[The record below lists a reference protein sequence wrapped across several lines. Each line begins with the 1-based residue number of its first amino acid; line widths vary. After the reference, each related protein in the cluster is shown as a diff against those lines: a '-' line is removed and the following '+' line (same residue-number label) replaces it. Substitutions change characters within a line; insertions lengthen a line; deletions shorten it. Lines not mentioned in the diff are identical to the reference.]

1 MALENAGLGDQH
13 GGNGGNRMFDL
24 VIKDAEIYDGAGNAA
39 VRGDL
44 GVTNGRIAAIGG
56 KLGAAKETVKADGL
70 ALAPGIIDGH
80 THYDAQI
87 TWDPFVDPSPALGV
101 TTAVMG
107 NCGFTIAPCK
117 PADRDLTM
125 RHLTHVEGM
134 SLDALRAGIRW
145 GFESFPQYLDM
156 LQAQGVGPN
165 VACFAGHSAIRTFV
179 MGAEATER
187 TATDAEISQMA
198 AQVREAMAAG
208 AVGFASS
215 TAEAHNG
222 EGGTPMPSRLAD
234 DRELRALV
242 NAMAESGN
250 GVYMLTKGSKT
261 SIPYLEELAV
271 EARRPVVIAAL
282 FHSNTNPTA
291 AFTTLDQV
299 NAARSRGHQLVAQTS
314 CCPLSMDFT
323 FKSPY
328 LFESMQSWKPAM
340 AAHGDEALKKVYR
353 DPSWRDAVRRE
364 LEAAR
369 GRMVF
374 NGEWDKLFVVETAK
388 AENQAM
394 EGATLAELAKKAGKE
409 PLDFI
414 LDFALS
420 ENLDTSFVAQLLH
433 NDEKAVGK
441 ILADPNTHI
450 SLSDAGAH
458 LTFFCDAG
466 FGLHLMGHWSRDLG
480 VLDLPQAVH
489 RLTGQPA
496 KLFGIRN
503 RGLLR
508 EGYAA
513 DLMLFDP
520 KTVARGAKRR
530 AHDLPAGAARLTT
543 SAVGLQGVW
552 INGTKVADQT
562 GFCVDRTARPG
573 EVLRQFAA

>member
-1 MALENAGLGDQH
+1 
-13 GGNGGNRMFDL
+13 
-24 VIKDAEIYDGAGNAA
+24 
-39 VRGDL
+39 
-44 GVTNGRIAAIGG
+44 
-56 KLGAAKETVKADGL
+56 
-70 ALAPGIIDGH
+70 
-80 THYDAQI
+80 
-87 TWDPFVDPSPALGV
+87 
-101 TTAVMG
+101 
-107 NCGFTIAPCK
+107 
-117 PADRDLTM
+117 M

-156 LQAQGVGPN
+156 LQRQGVGPN

-179 MGAEATER
+179 MGEEATQR
-187 TATDAEISQMA
+187 TATGDEIAAMAEL
-198 AQVREAMAAG
+198 VREAMAAG

-242 NAMAESGN
+242 RAMGESGQ

-291 AFTTLDQV
+291 AFTTLDQI

-328 LFESMQSWKPAM
+328 LFESMQAWKPAM
-340 AAHGDEALKKVYR
+340 AAH
-353 DPSWRDAVRRE
+353 DAEELQEGLPRPGVARRRAHE
-364 LEAAR
+364 LDAAR
-369 GRMVF
+369 GRLVF
-374 NGEWDKLFVVETAK
+374 NSEWDKLFVVETAK
-388 AENQAM
+388 AENRTL
-394 EGATLAELAKKAGKE
+394 EGATLAEMARRAGKD
-409 PLDFI
+409 PLDCI

-420 ENLDTSFVAQLLH
+420 ENLDTLFVAQLLH

-441 ILADPNTHI
+441 ILADPDTHI

-466 FGLHLMGHWSRDLG
+466 FGLHLLGHWSRDLG

-496 KLFGIRN
+496 KLFGLQG

-520 KTVARGAKRR
+520 RPWRAAPSARPRPAGGCGATHDLGGRPARRVDQRR
-530 AHDLPAGAARLTT
+530 AG
-543 SAVGLQGVW
+543 
-552 INGTKVADQT
+552 
-562 GFCVDRTARPG
+562 
-573 EVLRQFAA
+573 

>member
-1 MALENAGLGDQH
+1 
-13 GGNGGNRMFDL
+13 MFDL
-24 VIKDAEIYDGAGNAA
+24 VIKDAEIHDGAGSAP

-44 GVTNGRIAAIGG
+44 GVSGGRIAAIGG

-70 ALAPGIIDGH
+70 ALAPGIVDGH

-101 TTAVMG
+101 TTAVLG

-145 GFESFPQYLDM
+145 EFESFPQYLDM
-156 LQAQGVGPN
+156 LQRQGVGPN

-179 MGAEATER
+179 MGEEATER
-187 TATDAEISQMA
+187 AATDDEIAAMA
-198 AQVREAMAAG
+198 AELRGAMAAG
-208 AVGFASS
+208 AVGFATS

-222 EGGTPMPSRLAD
+222 EGGKPMPSRLAD
-234 DRELRALV
+234 DREMRTLVRA
-242 NAMAESGN
+242 MGESGR
-250 GVYMLTKGSKT
+250 GVYMLTKGST
-261 SIPYLEELAV
+261 TTIPYLEELAV
-271 EARRPVVIAAL
+271 ESKRPVVIAAL

-291 AFTTLDQV
+291 AFTWLDQV
-299 NAARSRGHQLVAQTS
+299 NAARGRGHDLVAQTS

-323 FKSPY
+323 FRSPY
-328 LFESMQSWKPAM
+328 LFETMQAWKPVM
-340 AAHGDEALKKVYR
+340 AAHDAAAMMKIYR
-353 DPSWRDAVRRE
+353 DPTWRAAVRAE
-364 LEAAR
+364 LETRR
-369 GRMVF
+369 GRLLF
-374 NGEWDKLFVVETAK
+374 NGEWDKLFVIEAAK
-388 AENQAM
+388 PENRGI
-394 EGATLAELAKKAGKE
+394 EGRTLAALAGEAGKD
-409 PLDFI
+409 PLEFI
-414 LDFALS
+414 LDLALS
-420 ENLDTSFVAQLLH
+420 ENLDTLFVAQLLH
-433 NDEKAVGK
+433 NDEPAVGR

-496 KLFGIRN
+496 KLFGLRD
-503 RGLLR
+503 RGLMR

-520 KTVARGAKRR
+520 KTVARGPRTR
-530 AHDLPAGAARLTT
+530 AHDLPAGAARLTG
-543 SAVGLQGVW
+543 SAVGLHGVW
-552 INGTKVADQT
+552 INGHRVADNK
-562 GFCVDRTARPG
+562 GFCADPAVRPG
-573 EVLRQFAA
+573 EVIRHFAA

>member
-1 MALENAGLGDQH
+1 MT
-13 GGNGGNRMFDL
+13 FDL
-24 VIKDAEIYDGAGNAA
+24 VIKDAVIHDGAGSDPLN
-39 VRGDL
+39 GDV
-44 GVTNGRIAAIGG
+44 GVTNGKIAAVGG
-56 KLGAAKETVKADGL
+56 KLGAGKQTVRANGL

-101 TTAVMG
+101 TTAILG

-134 SLDALRAGIRW
+134 SLDALRAGIHW
-145 GFESFPQYLDM
+145 EFESFPQYLD
-156 LQAQGVGPN
+156 LLARQGVGPN
-165 VACFAGHSAIRTFV
+165 VACFAGHSAIRTYV
-179 MGAEATER
+179 MGADATER
-187 TATDAEISQMA
+187 TATAEEVGQMVTL
-198 AQVREAMAAG
+198 VREAMAAG
-208 AVGFASS
+208 AVGFATS

-242 NAMAESGN
+242 KAMGDSGR
-250 GVYMLTKGSKT
+250 GVYMLTRGSKT

-282 FHSNTNPTA
+282 FHSNTNPGA
-291 AFTTLDQV
+291 AFTTLEQV
-299 NAARSRGHQLVAQTS
+299 NAARARGHQLVAQTS

-340 AAHGDEALKKVYR
+340 AAHDIETLKLVYR
-353 DPSWRDAVRRE
+353 DPDWRGAVRQE
-364 LEAAR
+364 LAAAR
-369 GRMVF
+369 GRLVF
-374 NGEWDKLFVVETAK
+374 NSEWDKLFVVETARP
-388 AENQAM
+388 ENRGL
-394 EGATLAELAKKAGKE
+394 EGATLAQLAEKAGKD
-409 PLDFI
+409 PLDCI

-420 ENLDTSFVAQLLH
+420 ENLDTMFVAQLLH
-433 NDEKAVGK
+433 NDETAVGK

-480 VLDLPQAVH
+480 VMSLPQAVH

-496 KLFGIRN
+496 ALFGLRD

-520 KTVARGAKRR
+520 ATVARGPKRR
-530 AHDLPAGAARLTT
+530 AYDLPSGAARLTG
-543 SAVGLQGVW
+543 SAVGLHGVW
-552 INGTKVADQT
+552 VNGAKVADEN
-562 GFCVDRTARPG
+562 GLCADPESRPG
-573 EVLRQFAA
+573 EVLRHFAS

>member
-1 MALENAGLGDQH
+1 
-13 GGNGGNRMFDL
+13 MFDL
-24 VIKDAEIYDGAGNAA
+24 VIKDAEIFDGSGAKP
-39 VRGDL
+39 VHGDL
-44 GVTNGRIAAIGG
+44 GVTGGRIVEIGP
-56 KLGAAKETVKADGL
+56 KLGTAKETVKADGL

-101 TTAVMG
+101 TTAVLG

-117 PADRDLTM
+117 PADRDITM

-134 SLDALRAGIRW
+134 SLDALRSGINW

-156 LQAQGVGPN
+156 LEKQGVGPN
-165 VACFAGHSAIRTFV
+165 VACFSGHSSVRTWV
-179 MGAEATER
+179 MGVEATER
-187 TATDAEISQMA
+187 TATDDEIARMA
-198 AQVREAMAAG
+198 ALVREAMAAG

-234 DRELRALV
+234 DKELRALV
-242 NAMAESGN
+242 RAMGERGR

-261 SIPYLEELAV
+261 TIPYLEEIAAEV
-271 EARRPVVIAAL
+271 KRPVVIAAL

-291 AFTTLDQV
+291 AFTWLQQV
-299 NAARSRGHQLVAQTS
+299 NEARARGHKLVAQTS

-328 LFESMQSWKPAM
+328 LFESMEAWKPAM
-340 AAHGDEALKKVYR
+340 AAHDPQALKKIYA
-353 DPSWRDAVRRE
+353 DPAWRASVRKE
-364 LEAAR
+364 LDERR
-369 GRMVF
+369 GRLVF
-374 NGEWDKLFVVETAK
+374 NGEWNKLFVVETAQDK
-388 AENQAM
+388 NRKL
-394 EGATLAELAKKAGKE
+394 EGATLADVAKAQGKD
-409 PLDFI
+409 PFDCI
-414 LDFALS
+414 LDLALS
-420 ENLDTSFVAQLLH
+420 ENLDTQFVAQLLH
-433 NDEKAVGK
+433 NDDKEVGK

-496 KLFGIRN
+496 KLFGIEG

-520 KTVARGAKRR
+520 KTVDRGPKRR
-530 AHDLPAGAARLTT
+530 AHDLPAGAARLTG
-543 SAVGLQGVW
+543 SAVGLHGVW
-552 INGTKVADQT
+552 INGQRVTDAK
-562 GFCVDRTARPG
+562 GFCADPKSRPG
-573 EVLRQFAA
+573 KVLRSFTA

>member
-1 MALENAGLGDQH
+1 
-13 GGNGGNRMFDL
+13 MFDL
-24 VIKDAEIYDGAGNAA
+24 VIKDVEIFDGSGAKATRRDLA
-39 VRGDL
+39 VS
-44 GVTNGRIAAIGG
+44 NGKIVEIGP

-101 TTAVMG
+101 TTAVLG

-117 PADRDLTM
+117 PQDRDITM

-134 SLDALRAGIRW
+134 SLDALRSGIRW

-156 LQAQGVGPN
+156 LEKQGVGPN
-165 VACFAGHSAIRTFV
+165 VACFSGHSSVRTWV

-187 TATDAEISQMA
+187 AATDDEILKMA
-198 AQVREAMAAG
+198 ALVREAMKAG

-234 DRELRALV
+234 DKELRTLV
-242 NAMAESGN
+242 RAMGEDGR

-261 SIPYLEELAV
+261 TIPYLEEIAAEV
-271 EARRPVVIAAL
+271 KRPVVIAAL

-291 AFTTLDQV
+291 AFTWLDQV
-299 NAARSRGHQLVAQTS
+299 NEARARGHKLVAQTS

-328 LFESMQSWKPAM
+328 LFESMQAWKPAM
-340 AAHGDEALKKVYR
+340 AAHDPQELKKIYS
-353 DPSWRDAVRRE
+353 DPSWRAKVRQE
-364 LEAAR
+364 LEERR
-369 GRMVF
+369 GRLLF
-374 NGEWDKLFVVETAK
+374 NGEWQKLFVVEAAK
-388 AENQAM
+388 EQNRAL
-394 EGATLAELAKKAGKE
+394 EGATLAEVAKQQGKD
-409 PLDFI
+409 PLDCI
-414 LDFALS
+414 LDLALS
-420 ENLDTSFVAQLLH
+420 ENLDTTFVAQLLH
-433 NDEKAVGK
+433 NDDKEVGK

-480 VLDLPQAVH
+480 VMDLAQAVH

-496 KLFGIRN
+496 KLFGIEG
-503 RGLLR
+503 RGLLK

-520 KTVARGAKRR
+520 KTVDRGPKRR
-530 AHDLPAGAARLTT
+530 AHDLPAGAARLTG

-552 INGTKVADQT
+552 INGQQVTNAK
-562 GFCVDRTARPG
+562 GFCADPKSRPG
-573 EVLRQFAA
+573 KVLRSFTA

>member
-1 MALENAGLGDQH
+1 
-13 GGNGGNRMFDL
+13 
-24 VIKDAEIYDGAGNAA
+24 
-39 VRGDL
+39 
-44 GVTNGRIAAIGG
+44 
-56 KLGAAKETVKADGL
+56 
-70 ALAPGIIDGH
+70 
-80 THYDAQI
+80 
-87 TWDPFVDPSPALGV
+87 
-101 TTAVMG
+101 
-107 NCGFTIAPCK
+107 
-117 PADRDLTM
+117 M

-156 LQAQGVGPN
+156 LQSQGVGPN

-179 MGAEATER
+179 MGEEATER
-187 TATDAEISQMA
+187 KATDEEIGQMT
-198 AQVREAMAAG
+198 AQVREAMSAG

-242 NAMAESGN
+242 KAMAESDS

-271 EARRPVVIAAL
+271 EAKRPVVIAAL

-291 AFTTLDQV
+291 AFNTLDQV
-299 NAARSRGHQLVAQTS
+299 NAARSRGHELVAQTS

-340 AAHGDEALKKVYR
+340 AAHGEEALKKVYR

-420 ENLDTSFVAQLLH
+420 ENLNTAFVAQLLH
-433 NDEKAVGK
+433 NDEKAVGR

-496 KLFGIRN
+496 KLFGIKN

-543 SAVGLQGVW
+543 SAVGLHGVW
-552 INGTKVADQT
+552 INGTHVADHK
-562 GFCVDRTARPG
+562 GFCVDKTARPG
-573 EVLRQFAA
+573 EVIRQFAS

>member
-1 MALENAGLGDQH
+1 
-13 GGNGGNRMFDL
+13 MFDL
-24 VIKDAEIYDGAGNAA
+24 VIKDAEIFDGSGAQPIHGE
-39 VRGDL
+39 VGITD
-44 GVTNGRIAAIGG
+44 GKIAAIGSR
-56 KLGAAKETVKADGL
+56 LGAAKETVTADGL

-87 TWDPFVDPSPALGV
+87 TWDPFIDPSPALGV
-101 TTAVMG
+101 TTAVLG

-117 PADRDLTM
+117 PGDRDLTM

-145 GFESFPQYLDM
+145 EFESFPQYLDM
-156 LQAQGVGPN
+156 LARQGVGPN

-179 MGAEATER
+179 MGADATER
-187 TATDAEISQMA
+187 TASDDEIARMA
-198 AQVREAMAAG
+198 ALVREAMLAG

-234 DRELRALV
+234 DRELRTLV
-242 NAMAESGN
+242 KAMGESGR
-250 GVYMLTKGSKT
+250 GLYMLTKGSKT
-261 SIPYLEELAV
+261 SIPYLEELAG
-271 EARRPVVIAAL
+271 EAKRPVLIAAL

-299 NAARSRGHQLVAQTS
+299 NAARARGHALVAQTS

-328 LFESMQSWKPAM
+328 LFESMKAWKPAM
-340 AAHGDEALKKVYR
+340 AAHGKEALKKVYL
-353 DPSWRDAVRRE
+353 DPMWREAVRQE
-364 LEAAR
+364 LQASR
-369 GRMVF
+369 GRLVF
-374 NGEWDKLFVVETAK
+374 NSEWDKLFVVEVAK
-388 AENQAM
+388 PDNRAL
-394 EGATLAELAKKAGKE
+394 EGATLADVARKVGKD
-409 PLDFI
+409 PLDCI
-414 LDFALS
+414 LDLALS
-420 ENLDTSFVAQLLH
+420 EDLETMFVAQLLH
-433 NDEKAVGK
+433 NDEKAVGR
-441 ILADPNTHI
+441 ILADPETHI

-480 VLDLPQAVH
+480 VLDLAQAVH

-496 KLFGIRN
+496 KLFGIQG

-513 DLMLFDP
+513 DLILFDS
-520 KTVARGAKRR
+520 KTVARGPKRR

-543 SAVGLQGVW
+543 SAVGLHGVW
-552 INGTKVADQT
+552 INGTKVADNK
-562 GFCVDRTARPG
+562 GLCADPKARPG
-573 EVLRQFAA
+573 AVLRSFDA

>member
-1 MALENAGLGDQH
+1 
-13 GGNGGNRMFDL
+13 MFDL
-24 VIKDAEIYDGAGNAA
+24 VIKDAEIFDGSGAA
-39 VRGDL
+39 ATRGDL
-44 GVTNGRIAAIGG
+44 GVTGGRIAAIGP

-70 ALAPGIIDGH
+70 ALMPGIIDGH

-117 PADRDLTM
+117 PKDRDLTM

-134 SLDALRAGIRW
+134 SLDALRAGIKW

-156 LQAQGVGPN
+156 LQKQGVGPN

-179 MGAEATER
+179 MGEDATER
-187 TATDAEISQMA
+187 TATDDEIGQMA
-198 AQVREAMAAG
+198 ALVRESMTAG

-234 DRELRALV
+234 DKELRALV
-242 NAMAESGN
+242 RAMGESGK
-250 GVYMLTKGSKT
+250 GLYMLTKGSKT
-261 SIPYLEELAV
+261 SIPYLEEIAI
-271 EARRPVVIAAL
+271 EARRPVLIAAL

-291 AFTTLDQV
+291 AFTTIGQI
-299 NAARSRGHQLVAQTS
+299 NAARARGHQLVAQTS

-328 LFESMQSWKPAM
+328 LFESMQAWKPAM
-340 AAHGDEALKKVYR
+340 AAHDLVDLKRIYNNP
-353 DPSWRDAVRRE
+353 DWRAAVRTE
-364 LEAAR
+364 LAERR
-369 GRMVF
+369 GRLLF
-374 NGEWDKLFVVETAK
+374 NSEWHKLFVVETAQ
-388 AENQAM
+388 EQNRPL
-394 EGATLAELAKKAGKE
+394 EGATLAELARQAGKDPFE
-409 PLDFI
+409 YMI
-414 LDFALS
+414 DFALS
-420 ENLDTSFVAQLLH
+420 EDLDTLFVAQLLH
-433 NDEKAVGK
+433 NDDTEVGK
-441 ILADPNTHI
+441 ILADPDIHI

-466 FGLHLMGHWSRDLG
+466 FGLHLLGHWSRDLG

-496 KLFGIRN
+496 TLFGIQN
-503 RGLLR
+503 RGVLKQ
-508 EGYAA
+508 GHAA

-520 KTVARGAKRR
+520 KTVARGPKRR
-530 AHDLPAGAARLTT
+530 AHDLPAGAARLTA
-543 SAVGLQGVW
+543 SAVGMHGVW
-552 INGTKVADQT
+552 INGTPVADAR
-562 GFCVDRTARPG
+562 GFCADPKSRPG
-573 EVLRQFAA
+573 EVLRSFAA

>member
-1 MALENAGLGDQH
+1 
-13 GGNGGNRMFDL
+13 MFDL
-24 VIKDAEIYDGAGNAA
+24 VIKDAEIHDGAGSAP

-44 GVTNGRIAAIGG
+44 GVTDGKIIAVGG

-101 TTAVMG
+101 TTAILG

-145 GFESFPQYLDM
+145 EFESFSQYLDM
-156 LQAQGVGPN
+156 LQTQGVGLN

-187 TATDAEISQMA
+187 VATGDEVTAMA
-198 AQVREAMAAG
+198 KLVREAMDAG
-208 AVGFASS
+208 AVGFATS
-215 TAEAHNG
+215 TSDAHNG

-234 DRELRALV
+234 DHELRTLV
-242 NAMAESGN
+242 RTMGESGH
-250 GVYMLTKGSKT
+250 GVYMLTRGRT
-261 SIPYLEELAV
+261 TTIPYLEELAI
-271 EARRPVVIAAL
+271 EAKRPVVIAAL

-299 NAARSRGHQLVAQTS
+299 NAARSRGHELVAQTS

-328 LFESMQSWKPAM
+328 LFESMASWKPAM
-340 AAHGDEALKKVYR
+340 AAHDPEALKKIYR
-353 DPSWRDAVRRE
+353 DPSWRDAVRGE
-364 LEAAR
+364 LSGSR
-369 GRMVF
+369 GRLLF
-374 NGEWDKLFVVETAK
+374 NSEWDKLFVVEAAK
-388 AENQAM
+388 PENRAM
-394 EGATLAELAKKAGKE
+394 EGATLAELAKRANKD
-409 PLDFI
+409 PLDYI

-420 ENLDTSFVAQLLH
+420 ENLDTTFVAQLLH
-433 NDEKAVGK
+433 NDDKAVGR

-496 KLFGIRN
+496 KLFGLKD

-520 KTVARGAKRR
+520 ATVARGPKRR
-530 AHDLPAGAARLTT
+530 AHDLPAGAARLTS
-543 SAVGLQGVW
+543 SALGLHGVW
-552 INGTKVADQT
+552 INGTRVTDAK
-562 GFCVDRTARPG
+562 GFCADRSARPG
-573 EVLRQFAA
+573 EVIRSFAA

>member
-1 MALENAGLGDQH
+1 
-13 GGNGGNRMFDL
+13 MFDL
-24 VIKDAEIYDGAGNAA
+24 VIRDAEIFDGSGAKPMH
-39 VRGDL
+39 GDL
-44 GVTNGRIAAIGG
+44 GVTAGKIVEIGP
-56 KLGAAKETVKADGL
+56 KLGTASETVKADGL

-101 TTAVMG
+101 TTAVLG

-117 PADRDLTM
+117 PADRDITM

-134 SLDALRAGIRW
+134 SLVALRSGIHW

-156 LQAQGVGPN
+156 LEKQGVGPN
-165 VACFAGHSAIRTFV
+165 VACFSGHSSVRTWV

-187 TATDAEISQMA
+187 AATDDEIARMA
-198 AQVREAMAAG
+198 ALVREAMAAG

-222 EGGTPMPSRLAD
+222 EGGTPMPSRLAED
-234 DRELRALV
+234 KELRALV
-242 NAMAESGN
+242 RAMGESGR

-261 SIPYLEELAV
+261 TIPYLEEIAAEV
-271 EARRPVVIAAL
+271 KRPVVIAAL

-291 AFTTLDQV
+291 AFTWLQQV
-299 NAARSRGHQLVAQTS
+299 NEARARGHKLVAQTS

-328 LFESMQSWKPAM
+328 LFESMEAWKPAM
-340 AAHGDEALKKVYR
+340 AAHDPQELKKIYA
-353 DPSWRDAVRRE
+353 DPLWRDAVRRE
-364 LEAAR
+364 LDERR
-369 GRMVF
+369 GRLVF
-374 NGEWDKLFVVETAK
+374 NGEWNKLFVVETAEDK
-388 AENQAM
+388 NRKL
-394 EGATLAELAKKAGKE
+394 EGATLADMAKAQGKD
-409 PLDFI
+409 PFDCI
-414 LDFALS
+414 LDLALS
-420 ENLDTSFVAQLLH
+420 ENLDTQFVAQLLH
-433 NDEKAVGK
+433 NDDTEVGK

-496 KLFGIRN
+496 KLFGIEG

-520 KTVARGAKRR
+520 KTVDRGPKRR
-530 AHDLPAGAARLTT
+530 AHDLPAGAARLTG
-543 SAVGLQGVW
+543 SAVGLHGVW
-552 INGTKVADQT
+552 INGQRVTNEG
-562 GFCVDRTARPG
+562 GFCADPASRPG
-573 EVLRQFAA
+573 KVLRSFTA

>member
-1 MALENAGLGDQH
+1 
-13 GGNGGNRMFDL
+13 MFDL
-24 VIKDAEIYDGAGNAA
+24 VIKDAEIFDGSGARP

-44 GVTNGRIAAIGG
+44 GVTGGRIAAIGPA
-56 KLGAAKETVKADGL
+56 LGAAKETVKADGL

-101 TTAVMG
+101 TTAVLG

-117 PADRDLTM
+117 PEDRDLTM

-134 SLDALRAGIRW
+134 SLDALRAGIHW

-156 LQAQGVGPN
+156 LAKQGVGPN

-179 MGAEATER
+179 MGEDATER
-187 TATDAEISQMA
+187 TATDEEVARMA
-198 AQVREAMAAG
+198 DLVRESMAAG

-242 NAMAESGN
+242 KAMGERGK

-261 SIPYLEELAV
+261 SIPYLEEIAA
-271 EARRPVVIAAL
+271 EAKRPVVIAAL

-299 NAARSRGHQLVAQTS
+299 NAARARGHQLVAQTS

-328 LFESMQSWKPAM
+328 LFESMESWKPAM
-340 AAHGDEALKKVYR
+340 AAHGEAELRRVYGDPAWRAAVKK
-353 DPSWRDAVRRE
+353 E
-364 LEAAR
+364 LGERR
-369 GRMVF
+369 GRLVF
-374 NGEWDKLFVVETAK
+374 NGEWNKLFVVETAK
-388 AENQAM
+388 DENRRL
-394 EGATLAELAKKAGKE
+394 EGATLAEMATQAGKD
-409 PLDFI
+409 PLDCI

-420 ENLDTSFVAQLLH
+420 ENLDTLFVAQLLH
-433 NDEKAVGK
+433 NDDAAVGK

-466 FGLHLMGHWSRDLG
+466 FGLHLLGHWSRELG

-489 RLTGQPA
+489 RLSGQPA
-496 KLFGIRN
+496 SLFGIQG
-503 RGLLR
+503 RGVLK

-513 DLMLFDP
+513 DLMLFD
-520 KTVARGAKRR
+520 KATVARGPKRR
-530 AHDLPAGAARLTT
+530 AHDLPSGAARLTAG
-543 SAVGLQGVW
+543 AVGLHGVW
-552 INGTKVADQT
+552 INGAHVTDAK
-562 GFCVDRTARPG
+562 GFCADPQSRPG
-573 EVLRQFAA
+573 EVLRSFTS

>member
-1 MALENAGLGDQH
+1 
-13 GGNGGNRMFDL
+13 MFDL
-24 VIKDAEIYDGAGNAA
+24 VIRDAEIFDGAGAKP
-39 VRGDL
+39 VHGDL
-44 GVTNGRIAAIGG
+44 GVTGGKIVEIGP
-56 KLGAAKETVKADGL
+56 KLGAARETMKVDGL

-101 TTAVMG
+101 TTAVLG

-117 PADRDLTM
+117 PQDRDITM

-134 SLDALRAGIRW
+134 SLEALRSGINW

-156 LQAQGVGPN
+156 LEKQGVGPN
-165 VACFAGHSAIRTFV
+165 VACFSGHSSVRTWV

-187 TATDAEISQMA
+187 AATGDEIAKMA
-198 AQVREAMAAG
+198 NLVREAMAAG

-234 DRELRALV
+234 DKELRALV
-242 NAMAESGN
+242 RAMGERGR

-261 SIPYLEELAV
+261 TIPYLEEIAAEV
-271 EARRPVVIAAL
+271 RRPVVIAAL

-291 AFTTLDQV
+291 AFTWLQQV
-299 NAARSRGHQLVAQTS
+299 NEARARGHRLVAQTS

-328 LFESMQSWKPAM
+328 LFESMQAWKPAM
-340 AAHGDEALKKVYR
+340 AAHDPQALKKIYA
-353 DPSWRDAVRRE
+353 DPSWRAAVRKE
-364 LEAAR
+364 LEERR
-369 GRMVF
+369 GRLVF
-374 NGEWDKLFVVETAK
+374 NGEWNKLFVVETAQDK
-388 AENQAM
+388 NRKL
-394 EGATLAELAKKAGKE
+394 EGATLADVAKAQGKD
-409 PLDFI
+409 PFDCI
-414 LDFALS
+414 LDLALS
-420 ENLDTSFVAQLLH
+420 ENLDTQFVAQLLH
-433 NDEKAVGK
+433 NDDTEVGK

-480 VLDLPQAVH
+480 VMDLPQAVH

-496 KLFGIRN
+496 KLFGIEG

-508 EGYAA
+508 EGNAA
-513 DLMLFDP
+513 DLMVFDP
-520 KTVARGAKRR
+520 KTVDRGPKRR
-530 AHDLPAGAARLTT
+530 AHDLPAGAARLTG
-543 SAVGLQGVW
+543 SAVGLHGVW
-552 INGTKVADQT
+552 INGQRVTDEK
-562 GFCVDRTARPG
+562 GFCADPTSRPG
-573 EVLRQFAA
+573 KVLRSFTA

>member
-1 MALENAGLGDQH
+1 
-13 GGNGGNRMFDL
+13 MFDL
-24 VIKDAEIYDGAGNAA
+24 VIKDAEIFDGSGAA
-39 VRGDL
+39 PVRGEL
-44 GVTNGRIAAIGG
+44 GVSDGRIAAIGRA
-56 KLGAAKETVKADGL
+56 LGTAKETVDARGL

-101 TTAVMG
+101 TTAVLG

-156 LQAQGVGPN
+156 LAHQGVGPN

-179 MGAEATER
+179 MGADATER
-187 TATDAEISQMA
+187 TANDEEIARMVA
-198 AQVREAMAAG
+198 LVREAMATG

-242 NAMAESGN
+242 KAMGESGR

-299 NAARSRGHQLVAQTS
+299 NAARARGHRLVAQTS

-328 LFESMQSWKPAM
+328 LFESMKAWKPAM
-340 AAHGDEALKKVYR
+340 AAHGKEALKAIYR
-353 DPSWRDAVRRE
+353 DPAWREAVRGE
-364 LEAAR
+364 LSAAR
-369 GRMVF
+369 GRLVF
-374 NGEWDKLFVVETAK
+374 NSEWDKLFVVETAK
-388 AENQAM
+388 PENRGL
-394 EGATLAELAKKAGKE
+394 EGATLAQLAGKAGKD
-409 PLDFI
+409 PLDCI

-420 ENLDTSFVAQLLH
+420 EDLETMFVAQLLH
-433 NDEKAVGK
+433 NDEQAVGR
-441 ILADPNTHI
+441 ILADPGTHI

-466 FGLHLMGHWSRDLG
+466 FGLHLLGHWSRELG

-496 KLFGIRN
+496 QLFGLKG

-508 EGYAA
+508 EGHAA

-520 KTVARGAKRR
+520 ATVARGANRR
-530 AHDLPAGAARLTT
+530 AQDLPSGAARLTT
-543 SAVGLQGVW
+543 TAVGLHGVW
-552 INGTKVADQT
+552 INGTKVAD
-562 GFCVDRTARPG
+562 GEGLCADPKARPG
-573 EVLRQFAA
+573 VVLRDFAA

>member
-1 MALENAGLGDQH
+1 
-13 GGNGGNRMFDL
+13 MFDL
-24 VIKDAEIYDGAGNAA
+24 VIKDAALFDGAGSKP
-39 VRGDL
+39 VHGDL
-44 GVTNGRIAAIGG
+44 GVTNGKIAAIGPN
-56 KLGAAKETVKADGL
+56 LGAAKETVKADGL

-134 SLDALRAGIRW
+134 SLDALRAGINW

-156 LQAQGVGPN
+156 LEKQGVGPN

-179 MGAEATER
+179 MGEEATER
-187 TATDAEISQMA
+187 TATDAEIAAMT

-208 AVGFASS
+208 AVGFATS

-234 DRELRALV
+234 DRELRTLV
-242 NAMAESGN
+242 RTMGESGR
-250 GVYMLTKGSKT
+250 GVYMLTKGATT

-271 EARRPVVIAAL
+271 EAGRPVVIAAV

-291 AFTTLDQV
+291 AFATLDQI
-299 NAARSRGHQLVAQTS
+299 NAARSRGRQLVAQTS

-328 LFESMQSWKPAM
+328 LFESMKAWKPAM
-340 AAHGDEALKKVYR
+340 AAHDPEALKAVYR
-353 DPSWRDAVRRE
+353 DPSWRAAVRQE
-364 LEAAR
+364 LAASR
-369 GRMVF
+369 GRLVF
-374 NGEWDKLFVVETAK
+374 NGEWDKLFVVETARP
-388 AENQAM
+388 ENQAM
-394 EGATLAELAKKAGKE
+394 EGSTLAELAKKAGKD
-409 PLDFI
+409 PLDCI
-414 LDFALS
+414 LDVALS

-466 FGLHLMGHWSRDLG
+466 FGLHLMGHWARDAR

-496 KLFGIRN
+496 KLFGLQG

-520 KTVARGAKRR
+520 KTVARGPKRR

-543 SAVGLQGVW
+543 SAVGLHGVW
-552 INGTKVADQT
+552 INGTKVADRN
-562 GFCVDRTARPG
+562 GFCIDRTARPG